1 MGHVHAISDLKIWE
15 RNWKKKDKRTKWQ
28 TADLSSANSPK
39 RNLHVQKCWCSLNK
53 LCLKSSNE
61 TNQKSQVVFSRFIS
75 NIFLS
80 IYIPVTFK
88 KRNPLTAPSS
98 FLSHFGKCLRFFP
111 PYFKQ
116 SRAPSRVNCVW
127 ERARRPFAWVL
138 ALALAGE
145 NWPLTFSRRDPWA
158 NLSPSPFVN
167 LVDTRSTRERDQ
179 HERDFAERMKLK
191 EMERDFPRQSK

>member
-1 MGHVHAISDLKIWE
+1 MTNCWFKQRQQPEKEPSCTKMLMFIKQTSPQKFQ
-15 RNWKKKDKRTKWQ
+15 WK
-28 TADLSSANSPK
+28 
-39 RNLHVQKCWCSLNK
+39 
-53 LCLKSSNE
+53 
-61 TNQKSQVVFSRFIS
+61 NQKSQVVFSRFIS
-75 NIFLS
+75 NVFLS